1 MASVFLG
8 INDRTYTYSFV
19 AGRSEFQGTGF
30 RNPMDFVLAPDNLI
44 YVVNRSFES
53 RSDGTRIN
61 LFRLDENGEEYI
73 TEFGSYGENPGQ
85 FRWPMA
91 CALDSQTNVYVTD
104 EYLHR
109 ITIFNKDGDYLSNW
123 GTHGSGDG
131 EIDHPAGI
139 AIRDDVVYLVDSRN
153 HRVQKF
159 TLDGRYI
166 SQFGSH
172 GSGDGQLDTPWG
184 ICLDKDGNIYVA
196 DWRNDRIQS
205 FTNDGQ
211 WLASFGRP
219 GTGGDASNMKAHGG
233 IRVVP
238 QPVGFF
244 NRPTG
249 VAVDK
254 DGDIYVA
261 DWLNNRV
268 QVLDSRGAV
277 HHRVHRRRRSL
288 QVGSDQDRVQPGHDP
303 AAQRRARFYPRKGP
317 VGPHGGKGGRHRPG
331 YHRRHHQTPV
341 PGLSKEHRAG
351 PGLTPAPTP
360 RQPSGAW
367 IRFQAPV
374 F

>member
-219 GTGGDASNMKAHGG
+219 GTGGDASMMKAHGG

-238 QPVGFF
+238 QPVGVF

-268 QVLDSRGAV
+268 QVLTPEG
-277 HHRVHRRRRSL
+277 
-288 QVGSDQDRVQPGHDP
+288 
-303 AAQRRARFYPRKGP
+303 RFITEFTGDA
-317 VGPHGGKGGRHRPG
+317 
-331 YHRRHHQTPV
+331 
-341 PGLSKEHRAG
+341 GLSKWGVTKIESNPDMIRQRNGVRDFTPEKVLWG
-351 PGLTPAPTP
+351 PMAVKVDDTGRVIIADTI
-360 RQPSGAW
+360 RH
-367 IRFQAPV
+367 RFQVYQKNTEPV
-374 F
+374 LV

>member
-1 MASVFLG
+1 
-8 INDRTYTYSFV
+8 
-19 AGRSEFQGTGF
+19 
-30 RNPMDFVLAPDNLI
+30 
-44 YVVNRSFES
+44 
-53 RSDGTRIN
+53 
-61 LFRLDENGEEYI
+61 
-73 TEFGSYGENPGQ
+73 
-85 FRWPMA
+85 MA

-219 GTGGDASNMKAHGG
+219 GTGGDASMMKAHGG

-268 QVLDSRGAV
+268 QVLTPEG
-277 HHRVHRRRRSL
+277 
-288 QVGSDQDRVQPGHDP
+288 
-303 AAQRRARFYPRKGP
+303 RFITEFTGDA
-317 VGPHGGKGGRHRPG
+317 
-331 YHRRHHQTPV
+331 
-341 PGLSKEHRAG
+341 GLSKWGVTKIESNPDMIRQRNGVRDFTPEKVLWG
-351 PGLTPAPTP
+351 PMAVKVDDTGRVIIADTI
-360 RQPSGAW
+360 RH
-367 IRFQAPV
+367 RFQVYQKNTEPV
-374 F
+374 LV